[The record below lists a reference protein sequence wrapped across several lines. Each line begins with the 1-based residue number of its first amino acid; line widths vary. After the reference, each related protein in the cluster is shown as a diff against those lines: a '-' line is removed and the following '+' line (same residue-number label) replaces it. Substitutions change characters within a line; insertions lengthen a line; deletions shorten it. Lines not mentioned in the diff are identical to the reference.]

1 VKIRLN
7 NINSKNFISK
17 NSVNQYSVTDLI
29 FKNNLLKSLLLIC
42 LLFFAGISF
51 SQTKIDFDSK
61 YLFTTEKLGPDIK
74 VLTDSVVFKHEN
86 SVMFCDSALFDYQ
99 TNYFDAFGNI
109 KIIKPGKNLKDTVFL
124 YGDTL
129 HYNGKEKYAKVRSN
143 VILKKDSMML
153 ITDSLDYDLDKNIG
167 YYFNNGTTVNGKDTL
182 ESVFGYY
189 YADDNE
195 FFFKKNVEVIN
206 PRFKMFS
213 DTLMHNTQTKI
224 SYFMGPTEIISDS
237 NSIYC
242 ENGWYDHNNNISQFN
257 KNAWLKNK
265 EQKLQGDSLY
275 YNRNSGIGKAYKNVT
290 FKDSTQDVLLKGNIG
305 FFNENNDYALM
316 TDSALFIQVAENND
330 SLFLHADTLES
341 FKKNTIID
349 DSSVV
354 YRIIKAYHHVKSYK
368 FDFQSKCD
376 SLVYNLLDSVIEM
389 HSNPVMWSDSNQ
401 LSADYIE
408 IMTYKNEVD
417 QIDMIKNAFIISQSD
432 SVRFNQIFGNEMTAY
447 IDSNKVSE
455 VEVKGNGKSV
465 YFIRD
470 DDDRL
475 IGVNFIECKRMDIY
489 LKDNKLDKIWFY
501 ETPKGKIH
509 PPLTLSQSET
519 LLPNFK
525 WEEQNRP
532 RSKKDVFLWSESSD
546 ITASS
551 GENEN
556 NSVNNETEK
565 ESNES
570 RKDAKK
576 RNVNKSFDIEMN
588 GEK

>member
-1 VKIRLN
+1 MK
-7 NINSKNFISK
+7 
-17 NSVNQYSVTDLI
+17 LI
-29 FKNNLLKSLLLIC
+29 FFKNKVYDFLKLIFFIFG
-42 LLFFAGISF
+42 LFVTASVF

-86 SVMFCDSALFDYQ
+86 SLMFCDSALFNYETD
-99 TNYFDAFGNI
+99 YFDAFGNI
-109 KIIKPGKNLKDTVFL
+109 KIIKPGKNLEDTVFL

-129 HYNGKEKYAKVRSN
+129 HYNGQEKYAEVRSN
-143 VILKKDSMML
+143 VILKKDSML
-153 ITDSLDYDLDKNIG
+153 LKTDSLDYDLEQNIG

-182 ESVFGYY
+182 KSVFGYY

-213 DTLMHNTQTKI
+213 DTLKHNTQTKI
-224 SYFMGPTEIISDS
+224 SYFIGPTKIISDS
-237 NSIYC
+237 NLIYC
-242 ENGWYDHNNNISQFN
+242 ENGWYDHQNNISQFN

-275 YNRNSGIGKAYKNVT
+275 YNRNKGIGKAYKNVT
-290 FKDSTQDVLLKGNIG
+290 FKDSAQNLLLKGNIG
-305 FFNENNDYALM
+305 FFNENSDYALM
-316 TDSALFIQVAENND
+316 TDSAVFIQVAENND
-330 SLFLHADTLES
+330 SLFMHADTLES
-341 FKKNTIID
+341 FKENTIID
-349 DSSVV
+349 DSSLV

-368 FDFQSKCD
+368 SDFQSICD

-417 QIDMIKNAFIISQSD
+417 EIDMINNAFIISQSD
-432 SVRFNQIFGNEMTAY
+432 SVRFNQIFGDEMIAY

-470 DDDRL
+470 DNGKL
-475 IGVNFIECKRMDIY
+475 IGVNFIECRNMNIY
-489 LKDNKLDKIWFY
+489 LKNNKLDHIWFY
-501 ETPKGKIH
+501 EEPKGKIH
-509 PPLTLSQSET
+509 PPLTLKQPET
-519 LLPNFK
+519 LLPGFK
-525 WEEQNRP
+525 WEEKNRP
-532 RSKKDVFLWSESSD
+532 LKKEDILPEVFLP
-546 ITASS
+546 
-551 GENEN
+551 N
-556 NSVNNETEK
+556 
-565 ESNES
+565 
-570 RKDAKK
+570 
-576 RNVNKSFDIEMN
+576 
-588 GEK
+588 